1 MTRQLSGADV
11 AQRLA
16 GSVPGAALSWSDDEV
31 RVAPESLVAA
41 CRFLKESPDLAMD
54 YLTAVTAV
62 DYVERFEVVYH
73 MMSLSL
79 NHSVVLKTD
88 VFGRDDVAVPSVVE
102 VWQGADLQEREVWDL
117 MGVRFTGHP
126 NMKRILTWEGFE
138 GHPLRRDNLGG

>member
-1 MTRQLSGADV
+1 
-11 AQRLA
+11 
-16 GSVPGAALSWSDDEV
+16 
-31 RVAPESLVAA
+31 
-41 CRFLKESPDLAMD
+41 MD